1 MREHKRR
8 GGGRRA
14 SAALEM
20 GLEIS
25 SFKRKGEQQRV
36 PNRREV
42 EGFASNI
49 GSKLN

>member
-1 MREHKRR
+1 MGE
-8 GGGRRA
+8 GEL
-14 SAALEM
+14 SAALEK

-25 SFKRKGEQQRV
+25 SFKLKGEQEERV